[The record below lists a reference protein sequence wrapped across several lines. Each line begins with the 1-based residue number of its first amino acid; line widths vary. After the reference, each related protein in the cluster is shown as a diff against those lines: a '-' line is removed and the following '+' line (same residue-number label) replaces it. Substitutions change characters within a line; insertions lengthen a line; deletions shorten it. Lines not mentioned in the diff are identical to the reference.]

1 MAKSPARP
9 PQRPPLRPPMRAPL
23 RPLTDEEGEVRE
35 LTDEDFASMDLRPVA
50 EVFPEL
56 PEAMKRIRP
65 VGRPRVAAPKEQ
77 ISFRLPADFVA
88 DIKATGP
95 GYNVRVENALRKA
108 FTRREVEKA

>member
-1 MAKSPARP
+1 MAKSPRG
-9 PQRPPLRPPMRAPL
+9 RPL

-77 ISFRLPADFVA
+77 ISFRLPADLVA
-88 DIKATGP
+88 DIKATGR
-95 GYNVRVENALRKA
+95 GYNVRVEKALRKA
-108 FTRREVEKA
+108 FKKRDLEKV

>member
-1 MAKSPARP
+1 MAKSPMRP
-9 PQRPPLRPPMRAPL
+9 PLRPPLRPPMRPPL
-23 RPLTDEEGEVRE
+23 SPLTDEEGEVRE

-77 ISFRLPADFVA
+77 ISFRLPADLVA
-88 DIKATGP
+88 DIKATGR
-95 GYNVRVENALRKA
+95 GYNVRVEKALRKA
-108 FTRREVEKA
+108 FKKGELEKA